1 MRIDRPDGYYP
12 PMLAVLVQVQILSL
26 LHPQRALVW
35 PDGASAPLE
44 AKAGE
49 SYGRDGFTI
58 EVPGLPRRA
67 YRGRLH
73 VQKGLKLVNEVEL
86 EDYVAS
92 VVGSEL
98 AEGPKAAQQALAI
111 AARTYALKL
120 QERREPLCDTTHC
133 QFYRGRSAEVRTLT
147 DGEVLREGTALAL
160 PQYAASCRRK
170 GCLSQNGARRLAT
183 RGADVHQIL
192 AHYYPSW
199 VVGRLISP
207 SDSR

>member
-1 MRIDRPDGYYP
+1 MLIDRPDGYYR

-35 PDGASAPLE
+35 PDGAAAPLE

-49 SYGRDGFTI
+49 TYGREGFSI
-58 EVPGLPRRA
+58 QVPGLPRRA
-67 YRGRLH
+67 YRGRLR
-73 VQKGLKLVNEVEL
+73 VEPGLKLTNEVEL

-111 AARTYALKL
+111 AARTYALKF
-120 QERREPLCDTTHC
+120 QEEHLPLCDTTHC
-133 QFYRGRSAEVRTLT
+133 QYYRGRSAEIRTLT
-147 DGEVLREGTALAL
+147 EGQVLKDGGALAL
-160 PQYAASCRRK
+160 PQYAASCHRK
-170 GCLSQNGARRLAT
+170 GCLSQQGAARLAT

-199 VVGRLISP
+199 RASSLISP

>member
-1 MRIDRPDGYYP
+1 
-12 PMLAVLVQVQILSL
+12 MLAVLVQVQILSL

-35 PDGASAPLE
+35 PDGATAPLE

-49 SYGRDGFTI
+49 TYGHEGFVI
-58 EVPGLPRRA
+58 EVPGLPKRA
-67 YRGRLH
+67 YRGRLR
-73 VQKGLKLVNEVEL
+73 VAAGLKLTNEVEL

-120 QERREPLCDTTHC
+120 QEIREPLCDTTHC
-133 QFYRGRSAEVRTLT
+133 QFYRGRSAEIRTLT
-147 DGEVLREGTALAL
+147 DGQILKDGGSLAL

-170 GCLSQNGARRLAT
+170 GCLSQQGAARLAT

-199 VVGRLISP
+199 RVRSLISP

>member
-1 MRIDRPDGYYP
+1 
-12 PMLAVLVQVQILSL
+12 MLARMLALLIQVQILSL

-35 PDGASAPLE
+35 PDGAKTPIE
-44 AKAGE
+44 ARAGE
-49 SYGRDGFTI
+49 WYGRKRFTI
-58 EVPGLPRRA
+58 EVPGLKKRA

-73 VQKGLKLVNEVEL
+73 VEQGFQRLVNEVEL

-98 AEGPKAAQQALAI
+98 DSAPKAAQQALAI
-111 AARTYALKL
+111 AARTFAVKKTEL
-120 QERREPLCDTTHC
+120 REPLCDTTHC
-133 QFYRGRSAEVRTLT
+133 QFYRGQKAEIRTGT
-147 DGEVLREGTALAL
+147 SGQVLRSQGALAF
-160 PQYAASCRRK
+160 PQYAASCNRA
-170 GCLSQNGARRLAT
+170 GCLSQEGAKALAS

-199 VVGRLISP
+199 RVGSLISS

>member
-1 MRIDRPDGYYP
+1 
-12 PMLAVLVQVQILSL
+12 MLACMLGLLIQVQILSL

-35 PDGASAPLE
+35 PDGSQTPVE
-44 AKAGE
+44 ARAGE
-49 SYGRDGFTI
+49 WYGRKDFTI
-58 EVPGLPRRA
+58 EVPGLKKRA

-73 VQKGLKLVNEVEL
+73 VEQGFQRLVNEIGL

-98 AEGPKAAQQALAI
+98 DSAPKAAQQALAI
-111 AARTYALKL
+111 AARTFALKKVEL
-120 QERREPLCDTTHC
+120 HEPLCDTTHC
-133 QFYRGRSAEVRTLT
+133 QFYRGKRAEIRTRT
-147 DGEVLREGTALAL
+147 EGQVLKKQEPLAF
-160 PQYAASCRRK
+160 PRYAASCHRA
-170 GCLSQNGARRLAT
+170 GCLSQEGAKALAT

-199 VVGRLISP
+199 RVFSLISS